1 MATAHD
7 SGAGEISTSGPSQAA
22 GIVYE
27 TTTIDLNFLRDYG
40 NNTSTTKV
48 ISKDVPAGLVLL
60 VRRTRISL
68 APSIKTM
75 KYSTL
80 CYVLFLILFDAFLVE
95 SGAAGGEKDG
105 VYIVYMGA
113 ATEHGSSKNEHAQ
126 LLSSVLKR
134 RKNAVVYSYE
144 HGISGFAARLSA
156 AEAKSISKNPGVV
169 SVFPD
174 PVYQLHTTRSWDFLK
189 YGTDV
194 KIDLSPNSDSNLSS
208 RGNDVI
214 IGILD
219 TGIWPESKSFSDK
232 DMDPIPSSWNGT
244 CVEAQDFNSSNCNR
258 KIIGARSYNGPDDD
272 DDEIANTP
280 RDMNGHGTHVASTA
294 AGIMVPGASYHGLA
308 SGTAKGG
315 SPGSRIAVYRICTPN
330 GCAGSSI
337 LAAFSDAII
346 DGVDILSLSLGSPAS
361 RFSDFKEDPIAIG
374 AFHAV
379 ENGITVVCSA
389 GNEGPSEKTVSN
401 AAPWILTVAATTIDR
416 RFKSNVVFGK
426 NKVIKGEAINFA
438 KIGKSPVHPLIYAK
452 SAKKAGAD
460 EREARNCYPD
470 SMDGKKIKGK
480 IVICDNDED
489 INSYYKMDEVRNL
502 GAIGAVLVDDKKR
515 GDASEFD
522 EFPMT
527 SISSR
532 DAVEIFAYLN
542 STKNPVATILPTT
555 VVSQYKPAPT
565 VAYFSSRGPSS
576 ISRNI
581 LKAKP
586 PDIAAPGSNIIAAW
600 TAYDGEVN
608 DKGKEIPKFK
618 IMSGTSMACPH
629 VSGLAAEIKSRYP
642 SWSPSA
648 IKSAIMTTASQIN
661 NMKGPLTAELGAIA
675 TAYDYGAGEI
685 STNRA
690 SQPGLV
696 YETTAI
702 DYLNFLCYHG
712 YNKSTI
718 KVISKKVP
726 AGFACPKE
734 SKADLISNINYP
746 SIAVY
751 KLTGKHSRSI
761 TRTLTNVAGGGNTT
775 YSVTIEAPTG
785 LTVTVS
791 PTRLQFT
798 KNGQRLS
805 YHIIFT
811 PTVSSLQ
818 KDMFG
823 SITWA
828 NKKFNVRAPF
838 VAGGR

>member
-1 MATAHD
+1 M
-7 SGAGEISTSGPSQAA
+7 
-22 GIVYE
+22 
-27 TTTIDLNFLRDYG
+27 R
-40 NNTSTTKV
+40 
-48 ISKDVPAGLVLL
+48 
-60 VRRTRISL
+60 
-68 APSIKTM
+68 
-75 KYSTL
+75 YSTL

-134 RKNAVVYSYE
+134 RKNALVHSYE

-156 AEAKSISKNPGVV
+156 AEAKSIAKNPGVV

-244 CVEAQDFNSSNCNR
+244 CVKAQDFNSSNCNR
-258 KIIGARSYNGPDDD
+258 KIIGARSYNGPEDD
-272 DDEIANTP
+272 DDEIVNTP

-315 SPGSRIAVYRICTPN
+315 SPGSRIAVYRICTPY

-401 AAPWILTVAATTIDR
+401 DAPWILTVAATTIDR
-416 RFKSNVVFGK
+416 RFKSNVVFDK

-438 KIGKSPVHPLIYAK
+438 NIGKSPVHPLIYAK

-460 EREARNCYPD
+460 ERDARNCYPD

-489 INSYYKMDEVRNL
+489 INSYYKMDEVRTL

-565 VAYFSSRGPSS
+565 VSYFSSRGPSS

-581 LKAKP
+581 LK
-586 PDIAAPGSNIIAAW
+586 PDIAAPGSNILAAW
-600 TAYDGEVN
+600 TAYNGEAAT
-608 DKGKEIPKFK
+608 DKTKNIPKFK

-746 SIAVY
+746 SIAVFN
-751 KLTGKHSRSI
+751 LTGKHSRSI
-761 TRTLTNVAGGGNTT
+761 TRTLTNVAGGGETT

-823 SITWA
+823 SITWT

-838 VAGGR
+838 VVGGR

>member
-1 MATAHD
+1 
-7 SGAGEISTSGPSQAA
+7 
-22 GIVYE
+22 
-27 TTTIDLNFLRDYG
+27 
-40 NNTSTTKV
+40 
-48 ISKDVPAGLVLL
+48 
-60 VRRTRISL
+60 
-68 APSIKTM
+68 M
-75 KYSTL
+75 KYSAL
-80 CYVLFLILFDAFLVE
+80 CYVLFLILFDVFLVK
-95 SGAAGGEKDG
+95 SGADEGEKDG

-113 ATEHGSSKNEHAQ
+113 ATANGSSKNEHAQ

-134 RKNAVVYSYE
+134 RKNALVHSYE
-144 HGISGFAARLSA
+144 HGISGFTARLSA
-156 AEAKSISKNPGVV
+156 AEAQSIAKNPGVV

-208 RGNDVI
+208 RGYDVI

-232 DMDPIPSSWNGT
+232 DMDPIPSSWKGT
-244 CVEAQDFNSSNCNR
+244 CVEARDFNSSNCNR
-258 KIIGARSYNGPDDD
+258 KLIGARSYNGPGDDD
-272 DDEIANTP
+272 DGLVNTP

-315 SPGSRIAVYRICTPN
+315 SLGSRIAVYRICTPN

-337 LAAFSDAII
+337 LAAFSDAIK

-361 RFSDFKEDPIAIG
+361 RISDFKEDPIAIG

-389 GNEGPSEKTVSN
+389 GNDGPSEKTVSN
-401 AAPWILTVAATTIDR
+401 GAPWILTVAATTIDR
-416 RFKSNVVFGK
+416 RFESNVVLDK
-426 NKVIKGEAINFA
+426 KKVIKGEAINFA
-438 KIGKSPVHPLIYAK
+438 NIGKSPVHPLIYAK

-460 EREARNCYPD
+460 ARDARNCYPD

-489 INSYYKMDEVRNL
+489 INSYYKMNEVRNL
-502 GAIGAVLVDDKKR
+502 EGIGAVLVSDKTN
-515 GDASEFD
+515 GDASDFD

-527 SISSR
+527 VIRSK

-555 VVSQYKPAPT
+555 VVSQYKPAPAI
-565 VAYFSSRGPSS
+565 AYFSSRGPSS

-586 PDIAAPGSNIIAAW
+586 PDIAAPGSNILAAW
-600 TAYDGEVN
+600 TAYDGEVT
-608 DKGKEIPKFK
+608 DEGREIPKFK
-618 IMSGTSMACPH
+618 IMSGTSMSCPH
-629 VSGLAAEIKSRYP
+629 VSGMAAVLKSHYP

-661 NMKGPLTAELGAIA
+661 NMKAPITTELGAIA
-675 TAYDYGAGEI
+675 TAYDYGAGEM
-685 STNRA
+685 STNGA
-690 SQPGLV
+690 LQPGLV

-702 DYLNFLCYHG
+702 DYLYFLCYHG
-712 YNKSTI
+712 YNISTI
-718 KVISKKVP
+718 KVISKDVP

-734 SKADLISNINYP
+734 SKVNMISNINYP
-746 SIAVY
+746 SIAVFN
-751 KLTGKHSRSI
+751 LTGKHSRNI
-761 TRTLTNVAGGGNTT
+761 TRTLTNVAGDGTAT
-775 YSVTIEAPTG
+775 YSLTIEAPIG
-785 LTVTVS
+785 LTVTVT
-791 PTRLQFT
+791 PTSLQFT
-798 KNGQRLS
+798 KNGQRLG

-823 SITWA
+823 SITWRT
-828 NKKFNVRAPF
+828 KKFNVRTPF
-838 VAGGR
+838 VASSR